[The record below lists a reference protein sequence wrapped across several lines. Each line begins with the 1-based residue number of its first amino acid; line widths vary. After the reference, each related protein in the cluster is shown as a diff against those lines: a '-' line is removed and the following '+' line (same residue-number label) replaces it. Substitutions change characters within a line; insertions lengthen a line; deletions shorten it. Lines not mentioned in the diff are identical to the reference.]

1 MLTRIIFT
9 RRLRAFVITIV
20 GFAPMS
26 PESDFWMWNQTY
38 EDATADLDWCGE
50 DLDQSEKITAK
61 VTEKKIEKK

>member
-1 MLTRIIFT
+1 MPK
-9 RRLRAFVITIV
+9 ITK
-20 GFAPMS
+20 AEAN
-26 PESDFWMWNQTY
+26 ESDFWMWDQTY